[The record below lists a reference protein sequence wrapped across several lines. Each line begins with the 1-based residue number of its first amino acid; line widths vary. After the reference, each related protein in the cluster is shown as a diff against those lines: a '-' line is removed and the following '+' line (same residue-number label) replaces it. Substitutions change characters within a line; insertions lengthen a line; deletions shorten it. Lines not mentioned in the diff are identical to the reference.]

1 MSTGGGHGRDRG
13 HRNTPLNLTGARCGA
28 TTPDCGAELTKDQ
41 WIGVLAGSQDLGVAH
56 IGISGGETLLLD
68 GEAQ

>member
-1 MSTGGGHGRDRG
+1 
-13 HRNTPLNLTGARCGA
+13 LTGARCGA